1 MKTPNYYERIR
12 VNLLKLNSL
21 KRGLFVI
28 RMDGEL
34 IQLYDCSRNRTLI
47 TKKASDIKLFCHRLY
62 HTLQAITLYCDYHN
76 SKHTDLYRR
85 TLLKNPMNK
94 RYVKLYNE
102 LYNYE

>member
-1 MKTPNYYERIR
+1 MKIPNYYERIR

-62 HTLQAITLYCDYHN
+62 HIVQAFDIYFDFHN
-76 SKHTDLYRR
+76 PNHDDLYKY
-85 TLLKNPMNK
+85 TFLKNPMNK
-94 RYVKLYNE
+94 RYLKLFNE
-102 LYNYE
+102 LYSYE